1 MPLTAESMQA
11 VQIVQYHR
19 PFQLCRCAIPRPKAG
34 EVLVEV
40 KASGLCS
47 TDLHLLDGRQDLG
60 KLPRIP
66 GHENAGVIAELGPGV
81 ASWRTG
87 QRVVVVIDV
96 TCGHCRHCLN
106 GQTQRCPKLK
116 RIGFERDG
124 GHAGYVAVPVQ
135 NLIELPDALSFEDA
149 CILPDATA
157 CMYHSLVT
165 QGKIGPNQ
173 KVLILGAGGLG
184 MHGIQIARLA
194 GAEVAATS
202 RRTHRLKEAARLG
215 AVSINPEETD
225 LSEAIREFAGSEGLD
240 LVADC
245 IGTQDSI
252 ARGFALLRPGG
263 KLLVIAYLDKAFEFP
278 SLPLFS
284 KEKEIIGCR
293 GTNKLELREVVELVA
308 RGRLRSII
316 GATFPLSEFIQ
327 ATETLGRGETV
338 GRIVITR

>member
-1 MPLTAESMQA
+1 MAESMQA

-19 PFQLCRCAIPRPKAG
+19 PFRLTRCGIPGPEAG

-66 GHENAGVIAELGPGV
+66 GHETAGVIAQLGPDV
-81 ASWRTG
+81 AGWRTG

-96 TCGHCRHCLN
+96 TCGNCRQCLT
-106 GQTQRCPKLK
+106 GQTQRCAAMQ

-124 GHAGYVAVPVQ
+124 GHAEYVAVPAQ

-157 CMYHSLVT
+157 CMYHSLIT
-165 QGKIGPNQ
+165 QGHIGPNQ

-202 RRTHRLKEAARLG
+202 RRSHRLEEAARLG
-215 AVSINPEETD
+215 AVPINPEEVD
-225 LSEAIREFAGSEGLD
+225 LSEAVRGFTGSDGLD

-245 IGTQDSI
+245 VGTQDSI
-252 ARGFALLRPGG
+252 AQGFDLLRPGG
-263 KLLVIAYLDKAFEFP
+263 KLLVIGYLDKSFEFP

-284 KEKEIIGCR
+284 KEKEIVGCR
-293 GTNKLELREVVELVA
+293 GSNKLELREVVELVA
-308 RGRLRSII
+308 RGRLQSII
-316 GATFPLSEFIQ
+316 GAAFPLSDFIR
-327 ATETLGRGETV
+327 ATQTLERGDIV

>member
-1 MPLTAESMQA
+1 MAQSMQA
-11 VQIVQYHR
+11 VQILQYNR
-19 PFQLCRCAIPRPKAG
+19 PFRLARCGIPTPEAG

-66 GHENAGVIAELGPGV
+66 GHESAGVIAELGPGITG
-81 ASWRTG
+81 WRTG

-96 TCGHCRHCLN
+96 TCGNCRHCLT
-106 GQTQRCPKLK
+106 GQTQRCAAME

-124 GHAGYVAVPVQ
+124 GHAEYVAVPAQ
-135 NLIELPDALSFEDA
+135 NLIELPETLSFEDA

-157 CMYHSLVT
+157 CMYHSLVS
-165 QGKIGPNQ
+165 QGKAGPNQ

-202 RRTHRLKEAARLG
+202 RRPHRLKEAARLG
-215 AVSINPEETD
+215 AVPINPEEAD
-225 LSEAIREFAGSEGLD
+225 LSESVREFAGSEGLD

-245 IGTQDSI
+245 VGTRESI
-252 ARGFALLRPGG
+252 SQGFNLLRPGG
-263 KLLVIAYLDKAFEFP
+263 KLLVIAYLDKNFEFP

-293 GTNKLELREVVELVA
+293 GTNKLELRKVVELVA
-308 RGRLRSII
+308 RGRLQSII
-316 GATFPLSEFIQ
+316 GAAFPLSDFIK
-327 ATETLGRGETV
+327 ATETLERGDIV

>member
-1 MPLTAESMQA
+1 MTETMQA
-11 VQIVQYHR
+11 VQILDYHK
-19 PFQLCRCAIPRPKAG
+19 PFQLSRCKIPAPKPG

-60 KLPRIP
+60 QLPRIP
-66 GHENAGVIAELGPGV
+66 GHESAGVVVETGAGV
-81 ASWRTG
+81 EDRRRG
-87 QRVVVVIDV
+87 QRVVVLIDV
-96 TCGHCRHCLN
+96 ACGRCRHCLS
-106 GQTQRCPKLK
+106 GQTQRCTAMK

-124 GHAGYVAVPVQ
+124 GHAEFVAVPEG
-135 NLIELPDALSFEDA
+135 NLIELPDTLSFEDA

-157 CMYHSLVT
+157 CMYHSLVS

-173 KVLILGAGGLG
+173 RVLILGSGGLG

-202 RRTHRLKEAARLG
+202 RRAHRLAEAARLG
-215 AVSINPEETD
+215 ALPVNPEEED
-225 LSEAIREFAGSEGLD
+225 LGKVIEEFTQCQGLD

-245 IGTQDSI
+245 IGTQESVSQ
-252 ARGFALLRPGG
+252 GFALLRPGG
-263 KLLVIAYLDKAFEFP
+263 KLLVIAYLDRSFEFP

-293 GTNKLELREVVELVA
+293 GTNKQELCDVVELVA
-308 RGRLRSII
+308 QGRLQSII
-316 GATFPLSEFIQ
+316 GERFPLSEFIK
-327 ATETLGRGETV
+327 ATEALQRGDMV

>member
-1 MPLTAESMQA
+1 MAETMQA
-11 VQIVQYHR
+11 VQIVEYNQ
-19 PFQLCRCAIPRPKAG
+19 PFALNRCAIPKPRKG

-66 GHENAGVIAELGPGV
+66 GHENAGVIVELGPDV
-81 ASWRTG
+81 TEWRIG

-96 TCGHCRHCLN
+96 TCGYCRHCLA
-106 GQTQRCPKLK
+106 GKTQLCLDLQRL
-116 RIGFERDG
+116 GFERDG
-124 GHAGYVAVPVQ
+124 GHTEYVAVPAQ
-135 NLIELPDALSFEDA
+135 NLIELPAGLSFIDA

-165 QGKIGPNQ
+165 QGKVGPNQ
-173 KVLILGAGGLG
+173 KVLILGSGGLG
-184 MHGIQIARLA
+184 VHGIQIARLA

-202 RRTHRLKEAARLG
+202 RRAHRLKEAARQG
-215 AVSINPEETD
+215 AVPINPEKQD
-225 LSEAIREFAGSEGLD
+225 LTEVVRDFTGGQGLD

-245 IGTQDSI
+245 IGTQESI
-252 ARGFALLRPGG
+252 SQGFSLLRPGG
-263 KLLVIAYLDKAFEFP
+263 KLLVIAYLEKHFEFP

-293 GTNKLELREVVELVA
+293 GTNCLELREVVELVG
-308 RGRLRSII
+308 RGRLQSII

-327 ATETLGRGETV
+327 ATETLQRGETV

>member
-1 MPLTAESMQA
+1 MADTMQA
-11 VQIVQYHR
+11 VQILGYHE
-19 PFQLCRCAIPRPKAG
+19 PFRLGECRIPVPGPG

-60 KLPRIP
+60 ELPRIP
-66 GHENAGVIAELGPGV
+66 GHESAGVVAELGPGI
-81 ASWRTG
+81 AGWRPG
-87 QRVVVVIDV
+87 QRVVVLIDV
-96 TCGHCRHCLN
+96 ACGSCRHCLC
-106 GQTQRCPKLK
+106 GQTQRCGGMQ

-124 GHAGYVAVPVQ
+124 GHAEFVAVPQ
-135 NLIELPDALSFEDA
+135 RNLIELPDHLSFEDA

-157 CMYHSLVT
+157 CMYHSLVS
-165 QGKIGPNQ
+165 QGQIGPNQ

-202 RRTHRLKEAARLG
+202 RRANRLAEAARLG
-215 AVSINPEETD
+215 ALPVNPAQEDLARIMEEFTQ
-225 LSEAIREFAGSEGLD
+225 GQGLD

-245 IGTQDSI
+245 IGTQDSVSQ
-252 ARGFALLRPGG
+252 GFELLRSGG
-263 KLLVIAYLDKAFEFP
+263 KLLVIAYLDRNFEFP

-293 GTNKLELREVVELVA
+293 GTNKQELSAVVDLVA
-308 RGRLRSII
+308 RGRLQSII
-316 GATFPLSEFIQ
+316 GERFPLSDFLEAAEALQ
-327 ATETLGRGETV
+327 RGATI
-338 GRIVITR
+338 GRIVLTR

>member
-1 MPLTAESMQA
+1 MPPLKQSMQA
-11 VQIVQYHR
+11 VQILQYHE
-19 PFQLCRCAIPRPKAG
+19 PFQLAACGIPKPKAG
-34 EVLVEV
+34 EVLIEV
-40 KASGLCS
+40 KSSGLCS

-60 KLPRIP
+60 TLPRIP
-66 GHENAGVIAELGPGV
+66 GHESAGVIAELGPG
-81 ASWRTG
+81 AAGWRTG

-96 TCGHCRHCLN
+96 TCGNCRHCLT
-106 GQTQRCPKLK
+106 GQTQRCAAMQ

-124 GHAGYVAVPVQ
+124 GHAEYVAVPAR
-135 NLIELPDALSFEDA
+135 NLIELPDTLSFEDA

-157 CMYHSLVT
+157 CMYHSLVS
-165 QGKIGPNQ
+165 QGHIGANQ

-202 RRTHRLKEAARLG
+202 RRPHRLKEAARLG
-215 AVSINPEETD
+215 AVPINPEKTD
-225 LSEAIREFAGSEGLD
+225 LSQAVRAFAGSGGLD

-245 IGTQDSI
+245 VGTRESI
-252 ARGFALLRPGG
+252 SQGFDLLRPGG
-263 KLLVIAYLDKAFEFP
+263 KLLVIAYLDKSFEFP

-284 KEKEIIGCR
+284 REKQIIGCR

-316 GATFPLSEFIQ
+316 GARFPLSDFIR
-327 ATETLGRGETV
+327 ATETLQRGDIV
-338 GRIVITR
+338 GRVVITR

>member
-1 MPLTAESMQA
+1 MQA
-11 VQIVQYHR
+11 VQIVEYHQ
-19 PFQLCRCAIPRPKAG
+19 PFRLSRCGIPKPERG

-47 TDLHLLDGRQDLG
+47 TDLHLLDGRQKLG

-66 GHENAGVIAELGPGV
+66 GHESAGVVVELGPGV
-81 ASWRTG
+81 TGWRTG

-96 TCGHCRHCLN
+96 TCGRCRDCLT
-106 GQTQRCPKLK
+106 GQTQRCVDLQ
-116 RIGFERDG
+116 RLGFERDG
-124 GHAGYVAVPVQ
+124 GHAEYMSVPVQ
-135 NLIELPDALSFEDA
+135 NLIELPESLSFKDA

-165 QGKIGPNQ
+165 QGKVGPNQ
-173 KVLILGAGGLG
+173 KVLILGSGGLG
-184 MHGIQIARLA
+184 VHGIQIARLA

-202 RRTHRLKEAARLG
+202 RRAHRLKEAARLG
-215 AVSINPEETD
+215 AVPINPEKQD
-225 LSEAIREFAGSEGLD
+225 LFEAIREFTGGEGLD

-245 IGTQDSI
+245 IGTQQSVSQ
-252 ARGFALLRPGG
+252 GFSLLRPGG
-263 KLLVIAYLDKAFEFP
+263 KLLVIAYLDQHFEFP

-293 GTNKLELREVVELVA
+293 GTNRLELSEVVELVG
-308 RGRLRSII
+308 RGRLQSII

-327 ATETLGRGETV
+327 ATVALQRGEAV